1 MKYLTWHR
9 TESSRSS
16 SSLNPLGGMNSD
28 DVEELNTN
36 LFENIGMIAGSH
48 ASTLDRLYAWERK
61 LYDEVKVLT
70 YLLTY
75 LLTYGLILKTN
86 QAKMYKPN
94 VCFFLSTG
102 ESGRAERV

>member
-70 YLLTY
+70 Y
-75 LLTYGLILKTN
+75 GLILKTN
-86 QAKMYKPN
+86 QAKMYTPN
-94 VCFFLSTG
+94 VWFLSLYRGVRPCG
-102 ESGRAERV
+102 ESMTTSAKS

>member
-61 LYDEVKVLT
+61 LYDEVKVLI
-70 YLLTY
+70 Y

-86 QAKMYKPN
+86 QAKMYTPN